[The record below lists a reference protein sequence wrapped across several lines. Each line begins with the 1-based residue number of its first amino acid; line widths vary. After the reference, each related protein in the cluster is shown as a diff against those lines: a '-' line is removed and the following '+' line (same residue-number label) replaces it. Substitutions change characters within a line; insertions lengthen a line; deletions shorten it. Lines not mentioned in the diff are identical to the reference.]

1 MNKMKIENG
10 KSLKAFLGS
19 VFEESYKSLRS
30 RRSVVSEDQLNVPG
44 NNDEEAIKGGEINSK
59 IIIDKL
65 NTIRAGKSFKDSVVN
80 SQMEEYLTN
89 LSKDEKTALFVF
101 TKAIAQIV
109 TGEVNAANVVDP
121 GEPPADLSIKKGN
134 SGGGSGGSVVI
145 SSVSVK
151 TKSPGANAKP
161 DKEEDTSGPAPI
173 KAK

>member
-1 MNKMKIENG
+1 MKIENG
-10 KSLKAFLGS
+10 KSLKAFLSS
-19 VFEESYKSLRS
+19 VFEESYQNLRS
-30 RRSVVSEDQLNVPG
+30 NRSVVSEDQLNVKG
-44 NNDEEAIKGGEINSK
+44 GSDEEALKDGEINSK

-80 SQMEEYLTN
+80 SQMEKYLAS

-121 GEPPADLSIKKGN
+121 SEPPADLSIKKGN
-134 SGGGSGGSVVI
+134 SGGSGSVVI

-151 TKSPGANAKP
+151 PKSTTANSKP